1 MQSSPSPLAL
11 PLLGMNQKRVRA
23 GFMIGLCALESLDH
37 AAAGNKGFDPRN
49 DAEIVVD
56 LTVLAGLDLAAE
68 FVDVGQRLTIA
79 DEGICFGKQL
89 VLDADTGDAA
99 LAKLA
104 DEADVHMLTLLLRR
118 YPGVVERV
126 ALSCKRDCGDVKAKL

>member
-1 MQSSPSPLAL
+1 
-11 PLLGMNQKRVRA
+11 MNQKRVRA

-104 DEADVHMLTLLLRR
+104 DDAPHI
-118 YPGVVERV
+118 VEVAVTRV
-126 ALSCKRDCGDVKAKL
+126 AVHQDRNRGCVGHEFEDVEYLCP